1 MVVRTEEKKDSL
13 PQQFRKNRLELIYY
27 DIIFAY
33 FVRYY
38 NSWIET
44 SDEFAQSD
52 TSSSFSSTPKT
63 SESEK
68 KVSLPQ
74 QFRKNSLDLTDDI
87 EKFAPQVAEASA
99 DFSIS
104 YEVGISITRIFLCGL
119 RGRNSAPFPIEFR

>member
-1 MVVRTEEKKDSL
+1 MSL
-13 PQQFRKNRLELIYY
+13 PQQFRKNSLDLTD
-27 DIIFAY
+27 DIIFVC

-104 YEVGISITRIFLCGL
+104 YEVGITGILFGGL
-119 RGRNSAPFPIEFR
+119 RGRNLAHSEWNLGDFFSQF

>member
-1 MVVRTEEKKDSL
+1 M
-13 PQQFRKNRLELIYY
+13 NNHM
-27 DIIFAY
+27 IFVY

-104 YEVGISITRIFLCGL
+104 YEVGITGIFLWFQG
-119 RGRNSAPFPIEFR
+119 P

>member
-1 MVVRTEEKKDSL
+1 M
-13 PQQFRKNRLELIYY
+13 NNHM
-27 DIIFAY
+27 IFVY

-104 YEVGISITRIFLCGL
+104 YEVGITGIFLVVSGAEIWPHSEWNL
-119 RGRNSAPFPIEFR
+119 GDFFFPILKKIPIFKKKTTTFFV

>member
-1 MVVRTEEKKDSL
+1 M
-13 PQQFRKNRLELIYY
+13 
-27 DIIFAY
+27 
-33 FVRYY
+33 FVTCRYY

-44 SDEFAQSD
+44 SDDAAQSD

-74 QFRKNSLDLTDDI
+74 GFRKNSLDLTDDI
-87 EKFAPQVAEASA
+87 EKFAPQVAETST

-104 YEVGISITRIFLCGL
+104 YEVRAVLQIRRCNKDNLGIIRHIS
-119 RGRNSAPFPIEFR
+119 P